1 MSLFDHPLPLKHE
14 WLKAWNGVVA
24 GMPDAR
30 THPSLP
36 GPLCSHHQH
45 PSPSPSPSF
54 VLHALLP
61 MTAFACLTLFLD
73 GYEARQTASAVESN
87 NPAASNQEPSHDGMD
102 AANDP
107 RAMERVPVSMEAGP
121 SRCHME
127 SSFLNIL
134 HSTGFAEWAARAEA
148 QNQQLGVAP
157 TWPTEREVGTSSSSD
172 GKSRKSSASSRSSNK
187 SSSAKKGS
195 RPRKAK
201 DGEGKGKSQA
211 SRSKRTE
218 ESVEEDEEMDAEAYE
233 RENFVPHY
241 ANYNNM
247 DAELNILKRHL
258 MQRGGFS

>member
-1 MSLFDHPLPLKHE
+1 M
-14 WLKAWNGVVA
+14 
-24 GMPDAR
+24 
-30 THPSLP
+30 
-36 GPLCSHHQH
+36 
-45 PSPSPSPSF
+45 
-54 VLHALLP
+54 
-61 MTAFACLTLFLD
+61 
-73 GYEARQTASAVESN
+73 ASR
-87 NPAASNQEPSHDGMD
+87 QEPSYDGMD
-102 AANDP
+102 ASNDP
-107 RAMERVPVSMEAGP
+107 RAADRVPVSMEAGP

-148 QNQQLGVAP
+148 QNQQLGVTTPA
-157 TWPTEREVGTSSSSD
+157 WPADRETGTSSSSD

-187 SSSAKKGS
+187 SSSAKKGPRS
-195 RPRKAK
+195 RKPK
-201 DGEGKGKSQA
+201 DGEGKGKSRA

-241 ANYNNM
+241 SNYNTM